1 MIKVYI
7 NDEEVVCN
15 KSFKISEEFL
25 STSSTILNNVYPASW
40 ENDKDYVSRFYLPK
54 DFSKCEIYNDDIL
67 IFEGVVRNTGN
78 ISLNPREPKYCS
90 LQILSYKCLL
100 SEGKCLNF
108 VIDNKTISEAIQMV
122 VDDIQDYGF
131 EVGTIDIASAND
143 IIGAYSTQDKTAYDV
158 LQYLSEI
165 AGCKWF
171 VKRVGNN
178 LSINFYDK
186 DKIPQASDIEY
197 TQEYWEENNIVDMT
211 YSFNTK
217 DYRNS
222 QVITSSGVM
231 SSAINSEVFTYN
243 GTDTNIETD
252 LKVGK
257 IERIEVNDIQAIVG
271 TDTDKEL
278 GIDCDFYYTTG
289 SNQIEINDSLALND
303 KIEVVYYPFVKGR
316 QLIENTNEINR
327 ITDLIDRNGRI
338 SRYENRNDISSNEE
352 LNKIARCYLDFKGKA
367 EIQLK
372 IKTLNIDILNIGQQV
387 NFNAPIEDIQGNYL
401 VKSKEIEITKTGNY
415 GNVFYTYTL
424 TNTYNG
430 EQAINYFDNQRR
442 KSEGNL
448 DKGQFIT
455 RYIDYNEEVNLIFD
469 NFKITKQE
477 NDNELDSELDLEL

>member
-54 DFSKCEIYNDDIL
+54 DFSKCEIYNDDVL

-131 EVGTIDIASAND
+131 EVGTININSAND
-143 IIGAYSTQDKTAYDV
+143 LIGAYSTQDKTAYDV

-171 VKRVGNN
+171 VKRVGDN

-186 DKIPQASDIEY
+186 DKIPQANDIEY
-197 TQEYWEENNIVDMT
+197 TQEYWQLNNIVNME
-211 YSFNTK
+211 YNFNTK

-222 QVITSSGVM
+222 QTITSNGVM
-231 SSAINSEVFTYN
+231 SNALNSEVYIFKT
-243 GTDTNIETD
+243 GDTNVITD
-252 LKVGK
+252 LSVGK
-257 IERIEVNDIQAIVG
+257 VQKIEVNDVEATVG
-271 TDTDKEL
+271 TSSDKEL
-278 GIDCDFYYTTG
+278 GIDADFYYTIG
-289 SNQIEINDSLALND
+289 SNEIEINDSLTNND
-303 KIEVVYYPFVKGR
+303 KIEITYYPFVKGR
-316 QLIENTNEINR
+316 QLIENTDEINR
-327 ITDLIDRNGRI
+327 ITNLIERNGKI
-338 SRYENRNDISSNEE
+338 SRYETRNDISSNEE
-352 LNKIARCYLDFKGKA
+352 LNKIARSYLDYKGKA
-367 EIQLK
+367 EVQLK
-372 IKTLNIDILNIGQQV
+372 VKTLNKDILNIGQQV
-387 NFNAPIEDIQGNYL
+387 NFNAPIEDIKGNYL
-401 VKSKEIEITKTGNY
+401 VKKKEMEITKTGNY

-424 TNTYNG
+424 SNTYNG
-430 EQAINYFDNQRR
+430 EQAINFFDNQRR
-442 KSEGNL
+442 KNEGNIQE
-448 DKGQFIT
+448 GSFIT
-455 RYIDYNEEVNLIFD
+455 RYVDLNHEANIIFENLQ
-469 NFKITKQE
+469 ITEQ
-477 NDNELDSELDLEL
+477 NNTIPADLPIEL

>member
-54 DFSKCEIYNDDIL
+54 DFSKCEIYNDDTL

-108 VIDNKTISEAIQMV
+108 VIDNKTISQAIQMV
-122 VDDIQDYGF
+122 VNNIQDYGF

-165 AGCKWF
+165 ANCKWF

-231 SSAINSEVFTYN
+231 SSAINSEVFIYN

-289 SNQIEINDSLALND
+289 SNQIEINDSLSLND

-367 EIQLK
+367 EVQLK

-469 NFKITKQE
+469 NFKITKSE
-477 NDNELDSELDLEL
+477 EPELDAELDLEL

>member
-54 DFSKCEIYNDDIL
+54 DFSKCEIYNDDTL

-165 AGCKWF
+165 ANCKWF
-171 VKRVGNN
+171 VKRVENN

-197 TQEYWEENNIVDMT
+197 TQEYWEENNIVDIT

-231 SSAINSEVFTYN
+231 SSAINSEVFIYN

-327 ITDLIDRNGRI
+327 ITDLIERNGRI

-367 EIQLK
+367 EVQLK

-469 NFKITKQE
+469 NFKITKSE
-477 NDNELDSELDLEL
+477 ESELDAELDLEL

>member
-54 DFSKCEIYNDDIL
+54 DFSKCEIYNDDVL
-67 IFEGVVRNTGN
+67 VFEGVVRNTGN

-131 EVGTIDIASAND
+131 EVGTININSAND
-143 IIGAYSTQDKTAYDV
+143 LIGAYSTQDKTAYDV

-171 VKRVGNN
+171 VKRVGDN

-186 DKIPQASDIEY
+186 DKLPQANDIEY
-197 TQEYWEENNIVDMT
+197 TQEYWELNNIVNME
-211 YSFNTK
+211 YNFNTK

-222 QVITSSGVM
+222 QTITSNGVM
-231 SSAINSEVFTYN
+231 SNALNSEVYIFKT
-243 GTDTNIETD
+243 GDTNVITD
-252 LKVGK
+252 LPVGK
-257 IERIEVNDIQAIVG
+257 VQKIEVNDVESTVG
-271 TDTDKEL
+271 TSSDKEL
-278 GIDCDFYYTTG
+278 GIDADFYYTIG
-289 SNQIEINDSLALND
+289 SNEIEINDNLTNND
-303 KIEVVYYPFVKGR
+303 KIEITYYPFVKGR
-316 QLIENTNEINR
+316 QLIENTDEINR
-327 ITDLIDRNGRI
+327 ITNLIERNGKI
-338 SRYENRNDISSNEE
+338 SRYETRNDISSNEE
-352 LNKIARCYLDFKGKA
+352 LNKIARSYLDYKGKA
-367 EIQLK
+367 EVQLK
-372 IKTLNIDILNIGQQV
+372 IKTLNNDILNIGQQV
-387 NFNAPIEDIQGNYL
+387 NFNAPIEDIKGNYL
-401 VKSKEIEITKTGNY
+401 VKKKEIDITKTGNY

-424 TNTYNG
+424 SNTYNG
-430 EQAINYFDNQRR
+430 EQAINFFDNQRR
-442 KSEGNL
+442 KNEGNIQE
-448 DKGQFIT
+448 GSFIT
-455 RYIDYNEEVNLIFD
+455 RYVDLNYEANIIFENLQ
-469 NFKITKQE
+469 ITEQ
-477 NDNELDSELDLEL
+477 NNTIPADLPIEL

>member
-54 DFSKCEIYNDDIL
+54 DFSKCEIYNDDTL

-165 AGCKWF
+165 ANCKWF
-171 VKRVGNN
+171 VKRVENN

-231 SSAINSEVFTYN
+231 SSAINSEVFIYN

-278 GIDCDFYYTTG
+278 GIDCDFYYATG

-367 EIQLK
+367 EVQLK

-469 NFKITKQE
+469 NFKITKSE
-477 NDNELDSELDLEL
+477 EPELDAELDLEL

>member
-15 KSFKISEEFL
+15 KNFKISEEFL

-40 ENDKDYVSRFYLPK
+40 EQNKDYVSRFYLPK
-54 DFSKCEIYNDDIL
+54 DFSKCEIYNDNIL

-131 EVGTIDIASAND
+131 EVGTIDINSAND
-143 IIGAYSTQDKTAYDV
+143 LIGAYSTQDKTAYDV

-171 VKRVGNN
+171 VKRESNNN
-178 LSINFYDK
+178 LSVNFYDK
-186 DKIPQASDIEY
+186 EKIPQANDIEY
-197 TQEYWEENNIVDMT
+197 TQEYWEQNNIVDMT

-222 QVITSSGVM
+222 QTITSSGVM
-231 SSAINSEVFTYN
+231 SSALNSEVYIFKT
-243 GTDTNIETD
+243 GDTNIITD
-252 LKVGK
+252 LPVGK
-257 IERIEVNDIQAIVG
+257 VEKIEVNDIEAIVG
-271 TDTDKEL
+271 TSTDKEL
-278 GIDCDFYYTTG
+278 GIDADFYYTIG
-289 SNQIEINDSLALND
+289 SNEIEINDKLVNND
-303 KIEVVYYPFVKGR
+303 KIEITYYPFVKGR
-316 QLIENTNEINR
+316 QLIENNDEIDR
-327 ITDLIDRNGRI
+327 ITNLIERNGRI
-338 SRYENRNDISSNEE
+338 SRYETRNDISSNEE
-352 LNKIARCYLDFKGKA
+352 LNKIARCYLDYKGKA
-367 EIQLK
+367 EVQLK
-372 IKTLNIDILNIGQQV
+372 IITLNNDILNIGQQV

-401 VKSKEIEITKTGNY
+401 VKKKEIEITKTGNY

-424 TNTYNG
+424 SNTYNA
-430 EQAINYFDNQRR
+430 EQAINFFDNQRR
-442 KSEGNL
+442 KNEGNIQE
-448 DKGQFIT
+448 GSFIT
-455 RYIDYNEEVNLIFD
+455 KYVDYNFETTIIFD
-469 NFKITKQE
+469 NLQI
-477 NDNELDSELDLEL
+477 SEVSNSLPTDLPLEL